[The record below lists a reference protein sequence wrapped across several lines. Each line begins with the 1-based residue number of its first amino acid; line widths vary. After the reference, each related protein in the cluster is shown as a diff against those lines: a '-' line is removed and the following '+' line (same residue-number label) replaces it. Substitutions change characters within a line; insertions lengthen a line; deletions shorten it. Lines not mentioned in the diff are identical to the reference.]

1 MASTLVVPGVRVEA
15 RFDILPP
22 PSAPAGILGVVGIVD
37 RPGVAGELIGVTKV
51 AELRELLG
59 PGTAVSMPQA
69 VHALANG
76 VSEVVVS
83 PVLGG
88 TAART
93 TLNNRDGNP
102 AVLLRCRSVGAWANE
117 NNLQVEVRET
127 TDTTGNPLRVTLKVL
142 RDKAVVETHADLR
155 VAPGQPDD
163 LFDSINRSSA
173 YLVALDPGTAGA
185 SPATLDATFD
195 SAVTPV
201 APLDVKNAAD
211 ADKTLFQL
219 LPADGADP
227 SGLRVSL
234 VAGADGRITVE
245 VFQNGLQERH
255 TGLTTDP
262 DDDDH
267 LPFVLATQSRLIRAR
282 GVASITDAVKA
293 LPAAG
298 APQPFTN
305 GTSPTTAA
313 YLTAIDL
320 LGDDTRIDLVLA
332 AVEPTMARADVRG
345 VHQALV
351 AHAVAMAD
359 NGAPRI
365 AFGSVTSDEQK
376 KVADVRDHAS
386 VARNRRF
393 VLVSPAGAEGALA
406 GMVGRLSVQD
416 APTFKSVPLFDLAAA
431 RYRESELNVLLGPTV
446 NACVVQDRRGRG
458 VVCLKGIDT
467 TGDQISVT
475 RVADACIRET
485 KAIAENFVG
494 SLNTDAARVAL
505 KQQLI
510 ATFTRLERA
519 GALVPSTDGSD
530 PAFVVDVYSTQQDF
544 AQGIVRV
551 DIAVRPVRAI
561 DYVYATIRVKN

>member
-1 MASTLVVPGVRVEA
+1 MAATLVVPGVRVEA
-15 RFDILPP
+15 RFDIVPPLP
-22 PSAPAGILGVVGIVD
+22 APAGIVGVVGIVD
-37 RPGVAGELIGVTKV
+37 RPGPDGQLVGVTKV
-51 AELRELLG
+51 VELRDLLG
-59 PGTAVSMPQA
+59 PGTAVTMPQA

-76 VSEVVVS
+76 ASEIVVS
-83 PVLGG
+83 PVRGG
-88 TAART
+88 APAKV
-93 TLNNRDGNP
+93 TLNNRDSVP
-102 AVLLRCRSVGAWANE
+102 AALVRSRSNGAWANDGH
-117 NNLQVEVRET
+117 LQVEVQET
-127 TDTTGNPLRVTLKVL
+127 TDAAGTPLRVTLRVL
-142 RDKAVVETHADLR
+142 RDRAVVETHADLR

-163 LFDSINRSSA
+163 LFDTINRASG
-173 YLVALDPGTAGA
+173 YLVALDPGTAGV
-185 SPATLDATFD
+185 SPAALDATFD
-195 SAVTPV
+195 PAASPV
-201 APLDVKNAAD
+201 AIDVKDAASH
-211 ADKTLFQL
+211 ALFQL

-227 SGLRVSL
+227 HGLRVVLTPGS
-234 VAGADGRITVE
+234 DGRITTE

-262 DDDDH
+262 DDNGY
-267 LPFVLATQSRLIRAR
+267 LPFVLATQSRLIRSR
-282 GVASITDAVKA
+282 GVSTFADPAKA

-298 APQPFTN
+298 TPKPFA
-305 GTSPTTAA
+305 GGVSPDKAA

-320 LGDDTRIDLVLA
+320 LADDTRIDLVLV
-332 AVEPTMARADVRG
+332 AVEPTMARTDVRN
-345 VHQALV
+345 VHQSLV

-359 NGAPRI
+359 AGAPRI
-365 AFGSVTSDEQK
+365 AFGSVTVDEQK
-376 KVADVRDHAS
+376 TVADVRDHAS

-406 GMVGRLSVQD
+406 GVVGRLSVQD
-416 APTFKSVPLFDLAAA
+416 APTFKSVPLFDTPAA

-475 RVADACIRET
+475 RVADAAVRET

-494 SLNTDAARVAL
+494 TLNTDAARVAL
-505 KQQLI
+505 RGQI
-510 ATFTRLERA
+510 VATFTRMERA
-519 GALVPSTDGSD
+519 GALVPSTDGTD

-544 AQGIVRV
+544 AQGIVRI